1 MDVPVP
7 VVESEQQLPAYT
19 ATAVPDPDCTSLEL
33 SYVVRNV
40 LVSSSYSPASGGA
53 AFTKAPAL
61 SPPIITTVAR
71 VKHMFSNQRWMFVP
85 LVCGPAS
92 LCGEWGG
99 GVMGHN
105 LLAWMIERGNPR

>member
-40 LVSSSYSPASGGA
+40 LVSSSYSH
-53 AFTKAPAL
+53 L
-61 SPPIITTVAR
+61 L
-71 VKHMFSNQRWMFVP
+71 
-85 LVCGPAS
+85 LVVLHS
-92 LCGEWGG
+92 
-99 GVMGHN
+99 
-105 LLAWMIERGNPR
+105 